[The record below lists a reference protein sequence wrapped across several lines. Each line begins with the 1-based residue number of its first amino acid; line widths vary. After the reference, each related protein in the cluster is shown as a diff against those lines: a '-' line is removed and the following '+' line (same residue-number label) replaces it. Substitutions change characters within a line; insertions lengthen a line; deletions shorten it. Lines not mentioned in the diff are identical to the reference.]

1 VAVHFCCINVNNLK
15 MRFIDALCPPAML
28 YLLYIVVHVGLDL
41 SLGLF
46 VTAAAKVVMGVSGVV
61 ILDALCSV
69 DLGVVSWAIV
79 ATPFI
84 MVALATSISLG
95 LGIDRQVGLLARE
108 GFASLTGDN
117 LKNRDRLVSTLKDEV
132 GALPLSQDS
141 TY

>member
-1 VAVHFCCINVNNLK
+1 
-15 MRFIDALCPPAML
+15 MRFIDSLCPPALL
-28 YLLYIVVHVGLDL
+28 YLLYIVINVGLDL
-41 SLGLF
+41 SLSMF
-46 VTAAAKVVMGVSGVV
+46 VTALAKVVMGVAGVV

-79 ATPFI
+79 STPFI
-84 MVALATSISLG
+84 MVALATAISLG

-117 LKNRDRLVSTLKDEV
+117 LKNRDRMVSTLKDEV

>member
-1 VAVHFCCINVNNLK
+1 
-15 MRFIDALCPPAML
+15 MRFIDSLCPPALL
-28 YLLYIVVHVGLDL
+28 YLLYIVIHVGLDL
-41 SLGLF
+41 SLSMF
-46 VTAAAKVVMGVSGVV
+46 VTALAKVVMGVAGVV

-79 ATPFI
+79 STPFI

-117 LKNRDRLVSTLKDEV
+117 LKNRDRMVSTLKDEV

>member
-1 VAVHFCCINVNNLK
+1 
-15 MRFIDALCPPAML
+15 MRFIDALCPPALL

-41 SLGLF
+41 TLGLF
-46 VTAAAKVVMGVSGVV
+46 ATAAGKVVMGVAGVV

-95 LGIDRQVGLLARE
+95 LGIDRQVGLLLRE
-108 GFASLTGDN
+108 KFSLTGDN
-117 LKNRDRLVSTLKDEV
+117 LKNRDQLVSTLKDEV
-132 GALPLSQDS
+132 GAMPLSQDS
-141 TY
+141 MY

>member
-1 VAVHFCCINVNNLK
+1 
-15 MRFIDALCPPAML
+15 MRFVDALCPPALL
-28 YLLYIVVHVGLDL
+28 YLLYIVVHIGLDL
-41 SLGLF
+41 AFGLF
-46 VTAAAKVVMGVSGVV
+46 ATAAGKVVMGITGVI

-69 DLGVVSWAIV
+69 DLGVVSWVIV

-95 LGIDRQVGLLARE
+95 LGIDREAGKLMRE
-108 GFASLTGDN
+108 GFSSLTGEN
-117 LKNRDRLVSTLKDEV
+117 LKNRDKMVSTLKDEV